1 MPLTSG
7 EGAVRDSVTV
17 GAWTAVSRAT
27 GVFRVLLLAAVLGP
41 TYLGNTYQLTNALP
55 NLVFYGF
62 LGGSLFASLLVP
74 SIVGYLDLGSRR
86 DIERVTGA
94 FLGVAL
100 TALGVL
106 APIALLL
113 LPLLLQLMTP
123 FSDSASAGDQVQ
135 LARLLLLMTIPQVLG
150 YAVAGICAAIMN
162 AQRRF
167 ALAAAAPA
175 VENLG
180 IIAVLVA
187 VAATY
192 GSRSTT
198 GWPPN
203 GELLLLGLGSTA
215 AVAAH
220 AGLQWWGA
228 RRCGVRLI
236 PRLGWRDPDVQ
247 SILRRAVPTLL
258 QSALMALQILVLL
271 VVASTVAGGTVA
283 LQIALNFYALPIAL
297 VATPV
302 ALSLL
307 PRLSRL
313 VAASSAADFSDTFIR
328 GIRLALF
335 LTLPAAT
342 GFLVLAG
349 PIAASVAGGRMGT
362 PDGTRMIS
370 WALASVACGLV
381 GQSIFFVTTQAAFAR
396 RDTRTPLRSTALQT
410 IVCLAGCGIAVQA
423 NGLAVLVILGA
434 SYSVAN
440 VVGAIHILVSM
451 RRHLHAATER
461 WGPASL
467 EVVVG
472 CLAMA
477 VVTVG
482 SSRLTGHLVHG
493 RPGAVLSLLVGCLV
507 GLLTFGISQRLW
519 RSQEA
524 AWLIA
529 SLRSRSPLPA
539 DASTIST

>member
-1 MPLTSG
+1 M
-7 EGAVRDSVTV
+7 
-17 GAWTAVSRAT
+17 T
-27 GVFRVLLLAAVLGP
+27 GVLRVLLLAAVLGP

-74 SIVGYLDLGSRR
+74 SLVGYLDLGSRR

-94 FLGVAL
+94 FLGVSLAV
-100 TALGVL
+100 LGVL
-106 APIALLL
+106 APIALLV
-113 LPLLLQLMTP
+113 LPMILQLMTP
-123 FSDSASAGDQVQ
+123 FSDSAGAGEQVH

-150 YAVAGICAAIMN
+150 YAVASICAAIMN

-180 IIAVLVA
+180 IIAVMIA
-187 VAATY
+187 VAAIY
-192 GSRSTT
+192 GSHPENGS
-198 GWPPN
+198 PPN

-228 RRCGVRLI
+228 RRTGVRLL

-247 SILRRAVPTLL
+247 SVLGRAVPTLL
-258 QSALMALQILVLL
+258 QSALMALQILTLL

-313 VAASSAADFSDTFIR
+313 LAASAAADFSDTFIR

-362 PDGTRMIS
+362 PDGTRMIT

-396 RDTRTPLRSTALQT
+396 RDTHTPLRSTALQT
-410 IVCLAGCGIAVQA
+410 VVCLAGCGIAVQA
-423 NGLAVLVILGA
+423 NGPAVLVILGA

-440 VVGAIHILVSM
+440 VVGAVHILMSM
-451 RRHLHAATER
+451 RHHLHGATER
-461 WGPASL
+461 WGVAS
-467 EVVVG
+467 VQVAVG

-477 VVTVG
+477 LVTLAM
-482 SSRLTGHLVHG
+482 SSVTGHFVGG
-493 RPGAVLSLLVGCLV
+493 RPGAVLSLLVGCLA
-507 GLLTFGISQRLW
+507 GLLTFGTTQRLW
-519 RSQEA
+519 HSQEA
-524 AWLIA
+524 AWLAA
-529 SLRSRSPLPA
+529 SLWSRSPRPA

>member
-1 MPLTSG
+1 VL
-7 EGAVRDSVTV
+7 
-17 GAWTAVSRAT
+17 
-27 GVFRVLLLAAVLGP
+27 RVLLLAAVLGP

-74 SIVGYLDLGSRR
+74 SLVGYLDLGSRR
-86 DIERVTGA
+86 DVERVTGA
-94 FLGVAL
+94 FLGVTLAAL
-100 TALGVL
+100 AVL
-106 APIALLL
+106 TPIALLV

-123 FSDSASAGDQVQ
+123 FSDSSTAGEQVQ
-135 LARLLLLMTIPQVLG
+135 LARWLILMTMPQVLG
-150 YAVAGICAAIMN
+150 YAVAGICAAVMN

-180 IIAVLVA
+180 IIAVLLAVA
-187 VAATY
+187 VMY
-192 GSRSTT
+192 GSRQES
-198 GWPPN
+198 GMPPN

-215 AVAAH
+215 AVGAH
-220 AGLQWWGA
+220 AALQWWGA
-228 RRCGVRLI
+228 RRCGVRLL
-236 PRLGWRDPDVQ
+236 PRLGWRAADVQ
-247 SILRRAVPTLL
+247 GVLRRAVPSLV
-258 QSALMALQILVLL
+258 QSALLALQILAML

-313 VAASSAADFSDTFIR
+313 VEASSAVDFSDTFIR
-328 GIRLALF
+328 GLRLALF

-342 GFLVLAG
+342 GYLVLAG
-349 PIAASVAGGRMGT
+349 PIAASVAGGRMAT
-362 PDGTRMIS
+362 PDGTRMIT

-381 GQSIFFVTTQAAFAR
+381 GQSVFFVTSQAAYAR
-396 RDTRTPLRSTALQT
+396 RDMRKPLRSTVLQCV
-410 IVCLAGCGIAVQA
+410 VCLVGCGIAVQA
-423 NGLAVLVILGA
+423 DGVAVLVILGI

-440 VVGAIHILVSM
+440 VVGALHLLAAM
-451 RRHLHAATER
+451 RHHLHPATER
-461 WGPASL
+461 WAIASAQ
-467 EVVVG
+467 VAVG

-477 VVTVG
+477 VVTLG
-482 SSRLTGHLVHG
+482 AARLVPHLVDG
-493 RPGAVLSLLVGCLV
+493 RPGAVLALASGCLA
-507 GLLTFGISQRLW
+507 GLFTFGITQRLW

-529 SLRSRSPLPA
+529 SLAMRRPWAPRTR
-539 DASTIST
+539 TIST